1 MQHHLDEISA
11 NTAPDAHAILV
22 LDQAGWHTTGKLKKP
37 ANIIFPPLPPKSPE
51 LNPAENVREYLR
63 GRWLSNRIFKDYD
76 AILDAVC
83 DAWNRLIDE
92 PARVASNRQKD
103 VAYHRSRLRAVGI
116 TGWRSRRLQPFHRGI
131 LARAERAG
139 RARATSWSG
148 HVRGQVCRAEPGV
161 RNKPARST
169 WPSHPARSSARKS

>member
-11 NTAPDAHAILV
+11 NTAPDAHAIL
-22 LDQAGWHTTGKLKKP
+22 
-37 ANIIFPPLPPKSPE
+37 NIIFPPLPPKSPE

-92 PARVASNRQKD
+92 PARVASIGKR
-103 VAYHRSRLRAVGI
+103 
-116 TGWRSRRLQPFHRGI
+116 
-131 LARAERAG
+131 
-139 RARATSWSG
+139 
-148 HVRGQVCRAEPGV
+148 
-161 RNKPARST
+161 T
-169 WPSHPARSSARKS
+169 WPTTGLA